1 MPEYLGESYK
11 GLSIEYVENPIYDK
25 TNNIYSLSLAKQ
37 QLVEDDTLLIEYDL
51 IFEDSLFDII
61 LRSEYANVA
70 LVDKY
75 ESWMD
80 GTILRM
86 VILRIRY

>member
-37 QLVEDDTLLIEYDL
+37 QLVEDDTLLI
-51 IFEDSLFDII
+51 
-61 LRSEYANVA
+61 V
-70 LVDKY
+70 
-75 ESWMD
+75 
-80 GTILRM
+80 
-86 VILRIRY
+86 